1 MEALVVDTSD
11 VPEDKHAAKVL
22 GELKD
27 GAQTVYFLSGGCWCY
42 LRTPPEYRVAEKQAC
57 VFYVH
62 GSKAYVKDGETDFT
76 KNANSPKIPF
86 VNAVID
92 AGMVLVASDA
102 SGETWGG
109 PAAIAANVA
118 LYNDLITFTNIGKGY
133 GEKSVAIWG
142 GGFGGAT
149 AMNLVTGP
157 FLGRVNAVVVMQ
169 AVLSYK
175 CVIDVNLQPFKD
187 NMLAAFGIPP
197 AMKKDAATTCALE
210 PYDPLERAKAQSDSA
225 KAIRPYILVIHG
237 DADDHIVFEGN
248 AVRFHEEF
256 GEKSTIHPLPGVK
269 HGVMVESVIKPF
281 QDFLIKHVGPS
292 S

>member
-1 MEALVVDTSD
+1 MVDNSD
-11 VPEDKHAAKVL
+11 VPEDKYAGSVL
-22 GELKD
+22 KQLKD

-42 LRTPPEYRVAEKQAC
+42 LRTPPEYTLASSKQKC
-57 VFYVH
+57 VIYVH
-62 GSKAYVKDGETDFT
+62 GSKAHVKDGETDFT
-76 KNANSPKIPF
+76 KNANSPKNLF

-92 AGMVLVASDA
+92 AGMVIVASDA
-102 SGETWGG
+102 SGESWGG
-109 PAAIAANVA
+109 PAAISANIA
-118 LYNDLITFTNIGKGY
+118 LYNDLRSYTNIANGDDC
-133 GEKSVAIWG
+133 VAIWG

-157 FLGRVNAVVVMQ
+157 LLGKVSAVVVMQ

-187 NMLAAFGIPP
+187 NMLAAFGIPA
-197 AMKKDAATTCALE
+197 AMEKDEATTLALK
-210 PYDPLERAKAQSDSA
+210 PYDPLERAKAHTEEEKA
-225 KAIRPYILVIHG
+225 KRPDILVIHG
-237 DADDHIVFEGN
+237 DADDHIVFDGN

-256 GEKSTIHPLPGVK
+256 GDKSTMLALPGVK

-281 QDFLIKHVGPS
+281 QDFLVKHIGTS